1 VRPRESQSVSSVTRG
16 SDVKGELTELLADD
30 VGALLAAE
38 KSRAV
43 GVGTCGGSLMS
54 RDDLRSILNDIPRL
68 SGQRERLQMRD
79 DQLRRRSR
87 EGATLTR
94 RP

>member
-16 SDVKGELTELLADD
+16 SDVNGELTKLLADD

-43 GVGTCGGSLMS
+43 GVGTCEGSSMS
-54 RDDLRSILNDIPRL
+54 RDDLKSILDDIPRL
-68 SGQRERLQMRD
+68 SGQSERLQM
-79 DQLRRRSR
+79 
-87 EGATLTR
+87 
-94 RP
+94 